1 MSNKG
6 LGLRQT
12 KGKFQIMGKVT
23 GVEKDGFYKEGKSSN
38 TGKSWRRVNFG
49 VMYQPDSVAYVQ
61 QTGSQ
66 QDYVYFNKSEVVNG
80 KRVSDTQKVAWADR
94 HKAPSE
100 EYNLVGVHC
109 GVEKIVD
116 DDGKIVNNKKTLVA
130 FDACKEISEH
140 LQDDDSVFVKGDI
153 KFSTYN
159 GRHNTSFDFDQVSL
173 CQKPIDFDDEKFK
186 PINMFKQE
194 IIFMGIEKNK
204 ENDNEFIVSAKVVNY
219 NSIEDIEMYIQN
231 SKIAQTFKKMLKP
244 YTMIKVGG
252 YISVETLIE
261 EVEVDDAWG
270 VGIEMEKVKAPTVRK
285 LIINGADKDTI
296 DTDTYSE
303 EVIEEALYKQ
313 KANDKA
319 NSEFKTTSD
328 SDDWGENYEGEEW
341 D

>member
-1 MSNKG
+1 
-6 LGLRQT
+6 
-12 KGKFQIMGKVT
+12 MGKVT

-38 TGKSWRRVNFG
+38 TTQYCQGKSWRRVNFG
-49 VMYQPDSVAYVQ
+49 VMYQPDSVVYVQ
-61 QTGSQ
+61 QTGSP
-66 QDYVYFNKSEVVNG
+66 QDYVYFNKSEVING

-100 EYNLVGVHC
+100 EYSLIGVHC

-159 GRHNTSFDFDQVSL
+159 GKHNTSFDFDKVSL

-204 ENDNEFIVSAKVVNY
+204 ENNNEFIVSAKVVNY
-219 NSIEDIEMYIQN
+219 NSIEDIEMYVHN

-252 YISVETLIE
+252 YISVETPVE